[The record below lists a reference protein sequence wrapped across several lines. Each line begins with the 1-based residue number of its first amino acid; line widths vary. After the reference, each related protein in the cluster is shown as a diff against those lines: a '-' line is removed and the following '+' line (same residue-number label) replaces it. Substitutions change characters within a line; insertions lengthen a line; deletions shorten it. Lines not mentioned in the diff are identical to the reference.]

1 MPHSITSFIII
12 HFLDWYMGTSGS
24 ALLTGTT
31 RSQAFTEKKKKPPVT
46 TSALKPAFSL
56 LEAFYAFHVN
66 ITESRFFRFLA
77 S

>member
-1 MPHSITSFIII
+1 MAQHC
-12 HFLDWYMGTSGS
+12 
-24 ALLTGTT
+24 LLGLPEA
-31 RSQAFTEKKKKPPVT
+31 RLLLKKKKKPPVT